1 MPIPACLWATE
12 EIYLSYGHDDDDDD
26 NGGDSGSDDAD
37 VLQLKPRQMMTRR
50 TVHGSAELP
59 AANVQ

>member
-1 MPIPACLWATE
+1 M
-12 EIYLSYGHDDDDDD
+12 EIYLSYGGGD
-26 NGGDSGSDDAD
+26 NVGDSGSDDNDDDD
-37 VLQLKPRQMMTRR
+37 VQQLKPRRMMTRR